1 MDGKIVFE
9 TLVQLADFLKEF
21 SGATDTFE
29 VYRNGNVW
37 ILKFT
42 GGF

>member
-1 MDGKIVFE
+1 MDGKIIFE
-9 TLVQLADFLKEF
+9 SSAQMADFLKEF

-29 VYRNGNVW
+29 AYRDGSYWV
-37 ILKFT
+37 LKFT